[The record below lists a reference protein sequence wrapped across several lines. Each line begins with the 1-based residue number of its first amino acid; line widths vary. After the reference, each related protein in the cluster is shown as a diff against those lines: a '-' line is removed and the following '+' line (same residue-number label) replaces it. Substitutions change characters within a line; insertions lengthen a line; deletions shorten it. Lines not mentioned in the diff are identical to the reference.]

1 VAIVVQT
8 VATALLA
15 VSGEFVRLAVLA
27 NLSAL
32 LLYAACCAATWEL
45 RRRNVRQ
52 AGTPFTLPGVAW
64 APPLALLVLAWLLTS
79 VQAAEWKV
87 VLLVLA
93 VAAVLFPLSRGR
105 RRRLAEAAAGVGAG
119 AAEPVADGAARAG

>member
-1 VAIVVQT
+1 

-52 AGTPFTLPGVAW
+52 GGTPFTLPGVAW

-87 VLLVLA
+87 VLLVLV
-93 VAAVLFPLSRGR
+93 VAAALFPLSRGR
-105 RRRLAEAAAGVGAG
+105 RRRLAEAAASERVDI
-119 AAEPVADGAARAG
+119 AEPADGAARAG